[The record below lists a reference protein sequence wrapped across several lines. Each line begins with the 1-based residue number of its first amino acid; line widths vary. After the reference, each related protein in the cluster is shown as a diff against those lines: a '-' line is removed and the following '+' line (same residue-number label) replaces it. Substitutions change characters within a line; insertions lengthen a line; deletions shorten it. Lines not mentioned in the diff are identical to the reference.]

1 LNARL
6 TRGGAF
12 AAFFGQSARWGR
24 SSKRWRVRPRRGF
37 VPAVSFACKRTARS
51 AEGIARAIGARQVA
65 ESGSGSERRGS
76 ALKKRA
82 LHEFRR
88 FLAMFLYLWVLFAI
102 FDLYRSVILTE
113 NHVNYRAEGFAAINA
128 LMLAKVMLLA
138 EGLKLGRRF
147 KDGRLI
153 VSILYQAFTFT
164 ILFIVFH
171 ILEKGIVGAF
181 EGKTIAQS
189 LPALGAEGLE
199 VIFAAGAVIFVALI
213 PFFAFKDV
221 ARAIGEREMRT
232 LMFGRGADR
241 SRLSIARASE
251 EGAPADIL
259 APFSSMS
266 APATAVISDRGTF
279 ARIVTVS
286 PASAKRPDLQ
296 CGGAA

>member
-1 LNARL
+1 M
-6 TRGGAF
+6 
-12 AAFFGQSARWGR
+12 
-24 SSKRWRVRPRRGF
+24 
-37 VPAVSFACKRTARS
+37 
-51 AEGIARAIGARQVA
+51 A

-102 FDLYRSVILTE
+102 FDLYRTIILTE
-113 NHVNYRAEGFAAINA
+113 NHVNYRAQGFAAVNA

-153 VSILYQAFTFT
+153 VSILYQAFAFT
-164 ILFIVFH
+164 ILFIAFH
-171 ILEKGIVGAF
+171 IIEKGLVGAY
-181 EGKTIAQS
+181 EGKTLS
-189 LPALGAEGLE
+189 ECFPALGGESLN
-199 VIFAAGAVIFVALI
+199 VIFSAGAVIFVALI

-221 ARAIGEREMRT
+221 ARAIGEDEMKA
-232 LMFGRGADR
+232 LMFGRSVDR
-241 SRLSIARASE
+241 SRPPTARASE
-251 EGAPADIL
+251 DGARREVL

-266 APATAVISDRGTF
+266 APATAVISDRGAF
-279 ARIVTVS
+279 ARIVIAS
-286 PASAKRPDLQ
+286 PASATLPNLQ

>member
-1 LNARL
+1 MADS
-6 TRGGAF
+6 GGD
-12 AAFFGQSARWGR
+12 SA
-24 SSKRWRVRPRRGF
+24 
-37 VPAVSFACKRTARS
+37 
-51 AEGIARAIGARQVA
+51 
-65 ESGSGSERRGS
+65 RRGS

-102 FDLYRSVILTE
+102 FDLYRTIILTE
-113 NHVNYRAEGFAAINA
+113 NHVNYRAQGFAAVNA

-171 ILEKGIVGAF
+171 VLEKGIVGAF

-221 ARAIGEREMRT
+221 ARAIGEDKMKA
-232 LMFGRGADR
+232 LMFSRGLDR
-241 SRLSIARASE
+241 SRPPIVRASE
-251 EGAPADIL
+251 EAPPVDVL
-259 APFSSMS
+259 ALFSSMS
-266 APATAVISDRGTF
+266 APATAVISDREAATRVVI
-279 ARIVTVS
+279 AS
-286 PASAKRPDLQ
+286 PASAERSNLQ